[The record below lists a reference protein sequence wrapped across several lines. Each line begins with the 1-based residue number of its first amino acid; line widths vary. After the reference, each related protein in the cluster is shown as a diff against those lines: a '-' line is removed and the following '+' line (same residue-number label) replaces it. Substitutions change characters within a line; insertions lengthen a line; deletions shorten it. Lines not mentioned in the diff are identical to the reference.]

1 MLEESFKARSPLL
14 ATFLESLF
22 WLDKVLSFKQLI
34 LEKYVRLCLTTA
46 QRDYVNFFNHEIDL
60 DDIVQVYLVV
70 ASRAIDKA
78 DSRQGALTIHIQ
90 SYFKTGRVRARQQ
103 NLQKLARKSI
113 ETINWEAQVN
123 DDWSASTSQQE
134 RTIEE
139 KEHQI
144 IVRQLA
150 KIADPT
156 GAARAY
162 LDIEEVLRE
171 SEIIQLTQPNW
182 KTEKTNGQQSI
193 RN

>member
-22 WLDKVLSFKQLI
+22 WLDKALSFKQLI

-78 DSRQGALTIHIQ
+78 DSRQGALTSHVQ

-144 IVRQLA
+144 LVRQLA

-162 LDIEEVLRE
+162 LGIEEVLRE